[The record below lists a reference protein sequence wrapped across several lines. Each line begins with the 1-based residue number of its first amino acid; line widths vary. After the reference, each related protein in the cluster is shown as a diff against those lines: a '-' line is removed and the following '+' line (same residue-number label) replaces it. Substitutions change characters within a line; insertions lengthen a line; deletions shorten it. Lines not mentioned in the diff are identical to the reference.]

1 MGWAVDLPTIVQVE
15 DLDSAYRP
23 RSDDPSFFRNWT
35 NTSESRIHWS
45 DVASTWTRETSDER
59 LIAEDIKE

>member
-35 NTSESRIHWS
+35 NTSETRVHWS
-45 DVASTWTRETSDER
+45 DVASTWTRETPDEV
-59 LIAEDIKE
+59 LIAEDVKE